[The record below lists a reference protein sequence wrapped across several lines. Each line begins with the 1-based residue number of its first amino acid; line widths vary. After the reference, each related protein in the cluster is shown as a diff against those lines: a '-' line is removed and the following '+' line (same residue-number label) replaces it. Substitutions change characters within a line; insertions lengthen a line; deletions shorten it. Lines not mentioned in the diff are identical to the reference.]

1 MSTTEP
7 WIIPVCP
14 SCGLHGTHD
23 DHSECVREGK
33 PIARVPVK
41 VARVERA
48 GTVREVVDALRA
60 GELLADAVLNGET
73 AAALRALARDVR
85 DAHARLG
92 ERGTG

>member
-1 MSTTEP
+1 MTTTEP
-7 WIIPVCP
+7 WTILVCP

-23 DHSECVREGK
+23 NDSACLREGK

-60 GELLADAVLNGET
+60 GERLADAVTNGET
-73 AAALRALARDVR
+73 VAALRLLADDVHA
-85 DAHARLG
+85 AHARLG
-92 ERGTG
+92 ER